1 MRKRMV
7 RLVLV
12 CFLLLALSACE
23 IQTTPPHTA
32 PESTTIKEPD
42 VTSDIPT
49 TNPDVTTSQ
58 TEITETTA
66 GATEQPIE
74 ILPYPGFSIQ
84 ARTYDAGY
92 SNTPKLISEFR
103 FTESGGI
110 EEQSY
115 DPNSKRRDTIRYNEY
130 GDRVYYLRKES
141 NKTVEETIYTHT
153 YDADG
158 KPLTRTLYD
167 VIDDT
172 TSRYE
177 YEYNEA
183 GQLIRSEEWTPG
195 TRYEHVLGKYIYDNT
210 GRLLQII
217 SDDFVDDLGTYT
229 LYYTYDENGR
239 LIEKTLNHSQAI
251 WRYSYYEN
259 GTQKSY
265 EYIQNYISPEHT
277 LTEYNPD
284 GTPARKYGA
293 WSQPDYFEDLYEYTY
308 EITENGKVERTARYS
323 LNENGAKTLSN
334 VYEKEYDADGRLVRE
349 ELTRGEDPWTTATHK
364 LYTYDFFGNLIKLE
378 KYDAQGRH
386 LSTETHTY
394 QYDQYGRILQKDKL
408 RYEYEDCT
416 AEQYALYEKLNQRSY
431 DTFYSDNLITTSA
444 PEKSEDP
451 DDSPST
457 PQDPDQS
464 PYAPTL
470 LDGGYLVPKD
480 GKPIIQYENG
490 IAYINGVLI
499 ANKTYALPED
509 YNPNGLHPDAKAA
522 FEQMKEAAAA
532 EGISLKIVSGYRSY
546 SLQSKTYNNYVSRD
560 GQDLADR
567 YSARPGHSEH
577 QSGLAMDINAC
588 ENWFADSPEGIWLAA
603 HCAEYGFI
611 IRYPKDKEA
620 ETGYMYEPWH
630 IRYLG
635 TELAAAVTQ
644 SGLCLEEYL
653 DITSSYDAAGKTSE
667 ILYDQSAWIQRYT
680 YYENETVRLHE
691 NIYDSFPS
699 FRHTLTVYNSV
710 TGSILRNSM
719 RIHMNQRII
728 ASLSA

>member
-1 MRKRMV
+1 MRKRMI
-7 RLVLV
+7 RMVLV
-12 CFLLLALSACE
+12 CFLLLTLSACE
-23 IQTTPPHTA
+23 IQTTPPHTT
-32 PESTTIKEPD
+32 PESTTKTELD
-42 VTSDIPT
+42 VTSNIPAT
-49 TNPDVTTSQ
+49 DPNVTTSRAE
-58 TEITETTA
+58 TAETTA
-66 GATEQPIE
+66 STTEQPVE

-84 ARTYDAGY
+84 ARTYDVSSPGRRE
-92 SNTPKLISEFR
+92 LISEFR
-103 FTESGGI
+103 FTEDGGI
-110 EEQSY
+110 EKQSY
-115 DPNSKRRDTIRYNEY
+115 DPNSKCRYTIRYNAY
-130 GDRVYYLRKES
+130 GDRVYYLEKKDG
-141 NKTVEETIYTHT
+141 KTVEEITYTHT

-158 KPLTRTLYD
+158 RPLTRALYD
-167 VIDDT
+167 TINDT
-172 TSRYE
+172 TDRYE

-183 GQLIRSEEWTPG
+183 GQLIRSEEWMPG

-239 LIEKTLNHSQAI
+239 LIEKTRNHSQAI

-265 EYIQNYISPEHT
+265 EYIQNYIAPEHT
-277 LTEYNPD
+277 LIEYNPD
-284 GTPARKYGA
+284 GTPARKYRA

-323 LNENGAKTLSN
+323 LDENGTKTLSN
-334 VYEKEYDADGRLVRE
+334 VYENEYDTDGRLVRE
-349 ELTRGEDPWTTATHK
+349 KLVEDKDTWTNTTQT
-364 LYTYDFFGNLIKLE
+364 LYIYDFFGNLIKQE
-378 KYDAQGRH
+378 NYDAQGRC
-386 LSTETHTY
+386 LNAKTY
-394 QYDQYGRILQKDKL
+394 TCKYDQYGRILQKDKL

-416 AEQYALYEKLNQRSY
+416 AEQYELYEKLCQNSY
-431 DTFYSDNLITTSA
+431 NDFYSDNLITTSA
-444 PEKSEDP
+444 PEKSEEP
-451 DDSPST
+451 NAPPST
-457 PQDPDQS
+457 PQDSDQS
-464 PYAPTL
+464 PAPTL
-470 LDGGYLVPKD
+470 LDGGYLIPED

-490 IAYINGVLI
+490 IVYINGVLI

-546 SLQSKTYNNYVSRD
+546 SQQSKTYNNYVSRD

-635 TELAAAVTQ
+635 TDLAAAVTQ

-653 DITSSYDAAGKTSE
+653 GITSSYDAPKPTTTE
-667 ILYDQSAWIQRYT
+667 
-680 YYENETVRLHE
+680 
-691 NIYDSFPS
+691 
-699 FRHTLTVYNSV
+699 
-710 TGSILRNSM
+710 
-719 RIHMNQRII
+719 
-728 ASLSA
+728 